1 MTCIYVIK
9 VIKDIHLF
17 GMIVVFLFVDTVI
30 LIIWSA
36 VDPIRK
42 DKKFLKDQVAQLVIS
57 SRQQFNLCRVDISC
71 KNWQWMDSFFSFYS
85 ISLKQIRLIRENV
98 LILAFLAG
106 K

>member
-42 DKKFLKDQVAQLVIS
+42 DKKFLKGQVAQLVIS
-57 SRQQFNLCRVDISC
+57 SDISC
-71 KNWQWMDSFFSFYS
+71 KNWQWMDNFFSFHS

-98 LILAFLAG
+98 LNFGLFSR
-106 K
+106 